1 MGAAIFL
8 PIILVVMGIGGAIAD
23 SIDKRKEDGCASYS
37 DQSR

>member
-23 SIDKRKEDGCASYS
+23 SIDNWEGDDHASYG
-37 DQSR
+37 DESR